1 MLLLFSE
8 FFKSVAQLLQ
18 IYMANTILHQ
28 LLDSSFVSKISSN
41 ILIIG
46 SFFLLNAGKFAKLVL
61 FLLDDFA
68 HDSANYVTLATA
80 PDTMISFWVK
90 AYPYWTVFM
99 FFWDI
104 IPMDCA
110 MLIVAN
116 RKKNLPFFDIV
127 RAIWV
132 MDKWIFGLNGLQ
144 FLSVGIYYSLQF
156 ARYYTNLLLNDRSW
170 YAMNGV
176 YQLII
181 ALHSILLYLTTI
193 RVKVNLLKGLAGA
206 AKEKAELKR
215 SKSSSKMLVRVNTLK
230 RVVMGYLSPMP
241 KKHGF
246 GSTKVALR
254 APGVVQMDHFWDDQ
268 GKDTILKNHEV
279 SDLPT
284 IRFDK
289 GGLSEKRDLLSRSKE

>member
-1 MLLLFSE
+1 MSTNIF
-8 FFKSVAQLLQ
+8 
-18 IYMANTILHQ
+18 ILC
-28 LLDSSFVSKISSN
+28 SFV
-41 ILIIG
+41 
-46 SFFLLNAGKFAKLVL
+46 LLNAGKFAKLVL
-61 FLLDDFA
+61 YLLSDFA
-68 HDSANYVTLATA
+68 PDEDQAANYITLATA

-90 AYPYWTVFM
+90 AYPYWTVVM

-104 IPMDCA
+104 IPMNCA

-116 RKKNLPFFDIV
+116 RKKNLPFFGIV

-144 FLSVGIYYSLQF
+144 FLSVAIYYSLQF

-170 YAMNGV
+170 FAMNGV

-181 ALHSILLYLTTI
+181 ALHSILLYLITI

-206 AKEKAELKR
+206 GKEKAELKR

-230 RVVMGYLSPMP
+230 RVVMGYLNPMS
-241 KKHGF
+241 KKPELGA
-246 GSTKVALR
+246 TKVALR
-254 APGVVQMDHFWDDQ
+254 APGVVQMQNFWDDQ
-268 GKDTILKNHEV
+268 GKDTILKNQQV